1 MQLAYVSNDRKRELY
16 TTHLII
22 AKCAG
27 IEKVSVRKLIDK
39 HKSEL
44 EEFGILSFE
53 MTKINNGRG
62 RPQKIYHLN
71 EQQATLLITWLD
83 NTEPV
88 RKFKLELVQA
98 FFDLRNQVAEFKLQ
112 RVLEKP
118 KRKQLTD
125 SIQKWQH
132 ASKWSYKA
140 LTDLLLKQVTG
151 KTAKQ
156 LKRGASC
163 TALDLL
169 TGKQLERYQALEQL
183 VISLVELNYT
193 YNEIKAIL
201 QKGE

>member
-1 MQLAYVSNDRKRELY
+1 MQLVKQTLKHELY
-16 TTHLII
+16 TTSEVIAEYTGIQKKNVHELIKTHEETLKQFGKI
-22 AKCAG
+22 AFETEA
-27 IEKVSVRKLIDK
+27 
-39 HKSEL
+39 L
-44 EEFGILSFE
+44 ESGQ
-53 MTKINNGRG
+53 TKTN
-62 RPQKIYHLN
+62 YLLN
-71 EQQATLLITWLD
+71 EQQATLLITFMK
-83 NTEPV
+83 NTQAV
-88 RKFKLELVQA
+88 VVFKTKLVQA
-98 FFDLRNQVAEFKLQ
+98 FFDLRNQVAEFKLH
-112 RVLEKP
+112 RALEKP

-125 SIQKWQH
+125 SIQKWPH
-132 ASKWSYKA
+132 ASKWSYKT
-140 LTDLLLKQVTG
+140 LTDLLLKHVTG